1 MTDLEIEQFWRWF
14 QQHASALASD
24 DDAAVADKLHAALIA
39 IDEAIAVEVATVDNQ
54 VREVIIS
61 GSGEP
66 AAMQKVKAVVNASPV
81 THAWRFIA
89 LKPPRGFDF
98 KLDYGGTELDA
109 SRLHFGSM
117 VSASNPGLLGI
128 MIYCPDRLLR
138 SKRIRDVMWRIV
150 ETGLGEEMAQSIAA
164 IRLDPIPLAPTTPCG
179 FISCLTL
186 LRGIDADTAHEDAG
200 LAPRRRDVAQNG
212 RVSCWRE

>member
-81 THAWRFIA
+81 THASSHLSRREVSISNWTTGAPSWMPLGCISVRWS
-89 LKPPRGFDF
+89 PRAIPDCW
-98 KLDYGGTELDA
+98 A
-109 SRLHFGSM
+109 S
-117 VSASNPGLLGI
+117 
-128 MIYCPDRLLR
+128 
-138 SKRIRDVMWRIV
+138 
-150 ETGLGEEMAQSIAA
+150 
-164 IRLDPIPLAPTTPCG
+164 
-179 FISCLTL
+179 
-186 LRGIDADTAHEDAG
+186 
-200 LAPRRRDVAQNG
+200 
-212 RVSCWRE
+212 